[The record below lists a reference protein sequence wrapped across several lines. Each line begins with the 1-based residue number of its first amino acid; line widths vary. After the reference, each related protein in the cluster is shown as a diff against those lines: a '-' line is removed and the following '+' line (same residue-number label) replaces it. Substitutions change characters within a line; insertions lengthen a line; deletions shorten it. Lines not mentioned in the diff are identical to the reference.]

1 MNRDADSF
9 YVLYE
14 REVPKQSLPQIPIGS
29 INYCGRFTLLA
40 FGAIG
45 ATALSSTSPTEPVIP
60 VAVNAWRALNCI
72 DILASVPGANRKKC
86 EELAGS
92 MRRRLTQAILQP
104 SLHAIIQ
111 TCFNIKPL
119 STISLNNSRIGI
131 FVSDDF
137 TSGGA
142 TSRAYMLREHN

>member
-14 REVPKQSLPQIPIGS
+14 RDVPKQSLPQIPIDS
-29 INYCGRFTLLA
+29 INYCGRLDI
-40 FGAIG
+40 GAIG

-86 EELAGS
+86 EELARS

-111 TCFNIKPL
+111 TCFSIKPL

-131 FVSDDF
+131 FVSDNF
-137 TSGGA
+137 TSDGA